1 PHLPPHRTACDL
13 GGAGLD
19 RLRHP
24 IHALTQPRRTRV
36 WSVDVGGELLV
47 EILWRNLGW
56 DKIASLTHGFLVE
69 VLSEGA
75 GGGQGEF
82 FGIGWAV
89 VVVDRRLH
97 RVVLVFVGAHDSSF
111 IDGLVSGSELLVVG
125 EVSQRPTVD
134 GCTPSSAA
142 ICLFDP
148 PSLRNPAARSRRPT
162 PAISETPR
170 TVSPSGA
177 VGVEASGAGFS
188 STCFIGDGPDPGVV
202 GRSSPRPTVSLA
214 SCCRSAA

>member
-1 PHLPPHRTACDL
+1 LSLHDALPICPITDAPRTYRDAVAGLLAQCGLEVDAEASDCGATSGHQIGRTHPLHTPPHLPPHRTACDL

-111 IDGLVSGSELLVVG
+111 IDGLVSGSEL
-125 EVSQRPTVD
+125 
-134 GCTPSSAA
+134 
-142 ICLFDP
+142 
-148 PSLRNPAARSRRPT
+148 
-162 PAISETPR
+162 
-170 TVSPSGA
+170 
-177 VGVEASGAGFS
+177 
-188 STCFIGDGPDPGVV
+188 
-202 GRSSPRPTVSLA
+202 
-214 SCCRSAA
+214 